1 MGHVALDDWVGNLF
15 VIFLKL
21 FGVKLNYLKSVKK
34 TKKCG
39 KIAT

>member
-21 FGVKLNYLKSVKK
+21 FGVKLNYLKSVKRLK
-34 TKKCG
+34 SVAK
-39 KIAT
+39 